1 MGCGCHTGS
10 TYPVHRLSR
19 RSTGAER
26 VFIDPIFLPSPPSST
41 YVPRYAS
48 ERHFPTRKNTYWLEQ
63 ITDVLDNFDNALNN
77 AIVLDNQIFVDGNKI
92 SANYSDL
99 LSISTR
105 QVMGAIDFTV
115 GYDSAGNWNT
125 SDVMAFLRNAAGIG
139 SGGCVFFFGSSL
151 YLMLTVSCIY
161 LQNQSEHCGCHLC
174 RLANILVPQS
184 E

>member
-1 MGCGCHTGS
+1 M
-10 TYPVHRLSR
+10 
-19 RSTGAER
+19 
-26 VFIDPIFLPSPPSST
+26 
-41 YVPRYAS
+41 
-48 ERHFPTRKNTYWLEQ
+48 EQ

-161 LQNQSEHCGCHLC
+161 LQDQSEHCGCHLC

-184 E
+184 EYPRVSVETTFGVSRKQYVYQSVCSYTHWWGSVQTWLRAWTEWLPEGTRY